1 MFIGFC
7 KQGLCILLPFTR
19 PHHLL
24 LTAGIDSKYTSRQHY
39 ICIIL
44 LVEFSKNLLH
54 AIRPQAHKD
63 PLRRLENWLYSR
75 NNTTELS
82 KQLPPSLGGGL
93 ESRSVKFCFLDFLNC
108 PSKAFDALTIIIL
121 ESLSLRF
128 VPLTY
133 QTHFNLKPDQHHR
146 MLLFNINNCPCGYSL
161 GETINLTLVF
171 FTESSNFTNI
181 RRIAVCFV
189 DIAFPTCWL
198 REPTIFR
205 RVSYWSANTETSNSV
220 TYLILYALQATQF
233 LNYRILLD
241 RALAGRSRSTAF
253 ARGSLC
259 FFFLLKAS
267 QCTVC

>member
-1 MFIGFC
+1 M
-7 KQGLCILLPFTR
+7 
-19 PHHLL
+19 
-24 LTAGIDSKYTSRQHY
+24 
-39 ICIIL
+39 
-44 LVEFSKNLLH
+44 
-54 AIRPQAHKD
+54 
-63 PLRRLENWLYSR
+63 
-75 NNTTELS
+75 
-82 KQLPPSLGGGL
+82 
-93 ESRSVKFCFLDFLNC
+93 KFCFLDFLNC

-189 DIAFPTCWL
+189 DTCWL

-205 RVSYWSANTETSNSV
+205 RVSYWSANTETKFCNVLDSLCLASNAVPKLSHSSGQSIGRQEPLNCLCEGLLVFLLFVESKSV
-220 TYLILYALQATQF
+220 YSLLVFELIQI
-233 LNYRILLD
+233 LNYLNYIY
-241 RALAGRSRSTAF
+241 TAF
-253 ARGSLC
+253 LLFVRKPSLEIR
-259 FFFLLKAS
+259 
-267 QCTVC
+267 

>member
-133 QTHFNLKPDQHHR
+133 QTHFNLKPDQHQR
-146 MLLFNINNCPCGYSL
+146 MLPFNINNCPCGYSL

-171 FTESSNFTNI
+171 SLKAPILQIFEGLQFASSTL
-181 RRIAVCFV
+181 
-189 DIAFPTCWL
+189 P
-198 REPTIFR
+198 FR
-205 RVSYWSANTETSNSV
+205 RAGFENQPYFGEFLIGP
-220 TYLILYALQATQF
+220 LILKPQ
-233 LNYRILLD
+233 IL
-241 RALAGRSRSTAF
+241 
-253 ARGSLC
+253 
-259 FFFLLKAS
+259 
-267 QCTVC
+267 

>member
-1 MFIGFC
+1 
-7 KQGLCILLPFTR
+7 
-19 PHHLL
+19 
-24 LTAGIDSKYTSRQHY
+24 
-39 ICIIL
+39 
-44 LVEFSKNLLH
+44 
-54 AIRPQAHKD
+54 
-63 PLRRLENWLYSR
+63 
-75 NNTTELS
+75 
-82 KQLPPSLGGGL
+82 
-93 ESRSVKFCFLDFLNC
+93 LDFLNC
-108 PSKAFDALTIIIL
+108 PSKAFDAITIIIL

-161 GETINLTLVF
+161 GETINFTLVF

-181 RRIAVCFV
+181 YTKVCRLVRFV

-205 RVSYWSANTETSNSV
+205 RVSYWSANAETSNSV
-220 TYLILYALQATQF
+220 TYLILYALQATYF
-233 LNYRILLD
+233 LNYRILLN

>member
-1 MFIGFC
+1 
-7 KQGLCILLPFTR
+7 
-19 PHHLL
+19 
-24 LTAGIDSKYTSRQHY
+24 
-39 ICIIL
+39 
-44 LVEFSKNLLH
+44 
-54 AIRPQAHKD
+54 
-63 PLRRLENWLYSR
+63 LENWLYSR

-121 ESLSLRF
+121 ESLSLSF

-133 QTHFNLKPDQHHR
+133 QTHFNLKPDEHHR

-189 DIAFPTCWL
+189 DIAS
-198 REPTIFR
+198 TIFR
-205 RVSYWSANTETSNSV
+205 RVSYWSTNTETSNSV
-220 TYLILYALQATQF
+220 TYFLYALQATQF